1 MTDPFAGGAPETPG
15 AAVSVD
21 PQAAAAPSVPRP
33 SAAAAP
39 TVVAEGLTKR
49 YGDRAAVDR
58 LDLTVNAGEFFGF
71 LGPNGAGKSTTI
83 KMLCGLIRPS
93 SGRALVLGKDV
104 ALEPVAVKARIGVLP
119 EEVNTYERLSAW
131 VLLLFTGRM
140 HGLSAA
146 EAAARAEDL
155 LRIVEISETDRHR
168 MVVDH
173 SMGMRK
179 KTALACALIHSPR
192 VLFLDEPF
200 NGIDAV
206 TSDVLRRIF
215 TRLTSHGTTI
225 FFSSHVLE
233 VVEKLCTRLAII
245 HAGRL
250 AACGTLD
257 EIRAATGSPPDTP
270 LHDIFVR
277 LVGGAPDRGDASWLA

>member
-1 MTDPFAGGAPETPG
+1 MTGESDSPGPAVPPPAPAPCPPPPAE
-15 AAVSVD
+15 
-21 PQAAAAPSVPRP
+21 PSV
-33 SAAAAP
+33 
-39 TVVAEGLTKR
+39 VAQGLTKV
-49 YGDRAAVDR
+49 YGGKAAVEN
-58 LDLTVNAGEFFGF
+58 LDLVVRPGEFFGF

-83 KMLCGLIRPS
+83 KMLCGLIRPT
-93 SGRALVLGKDV
+93 SGRAFVLGRDV

-131 VLLLFTGRM
+131 ELLLFTGRM
-140 HGLSAA
+140 HGLSREASAERAA
-146 EAAARAEDL
+146 DL
-155 LRIVEISETDRHR
+155 LRIVEISEEDRHK
-168 MVVDH
+168 MVVDY

-179 KTALACALIHSPR
+179 KTALACALIHAPR

-215 TRLTSHGTTI
+215 QRLTESGTTI

-233 VVEKLCTRLAII
+233 VVERLCTRLAII
-245 HAGRL
+245 HGGRL

-257 EIRAATGSPPDTP
+257 EIRAATGSEPGTP

-277 LVGGAPDRGDASWLA
+277 LVGGTADRGDVSWLK